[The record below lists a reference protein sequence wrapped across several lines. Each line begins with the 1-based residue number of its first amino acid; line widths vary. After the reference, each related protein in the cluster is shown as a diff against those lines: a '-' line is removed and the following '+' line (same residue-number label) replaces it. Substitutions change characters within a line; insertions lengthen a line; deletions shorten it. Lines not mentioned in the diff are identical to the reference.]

1 MLDII
6 RLSPSAAFW
15 DEAARH
21 LLERALPG
29 WREPAMVADLSGSRA
44 MVSTFEHLQLLRQA
58 LAYAVGRAFVPPTI
72 MTLSASIGMLPPRSG
87 QSGTAASERLMTL
100 YASLRQHGWP
110 KKLFTARRNTDLLPL
125 AEMLLTLSDELTQ
138 AFLPLLEMGNEGAA
152 DAADA
157 RWQTALERLSP
168 AAHHLLSDET
178 QLVRIIWKSQ
188 LNSKD
193 LLALCFA
200 RMQELA
206 REGQQPLFWISPVPL
221 DAMEQV
227 FLDTWSQRQSV
238 TVMTLDWRA
247 NAIAPIYS
255 HAWQEV
261 VDAGDEQDCNESAP
275 LQAPSGLIL
284 FGANNLEAEAQGGA
298 QCIFDWL
305 QGGMQRI
312 LIVAQDRVVARRICA
327 LLERAQI
334 YVADET
340 GWKLSTTRA
349 AAAVAAWT
357 KLVATQ
363 AETVSLLDFLKSP
376 FVFASE
382 DDKADHLMRIE
393 TALRRGNV
401 SGGWDSAIVVC
412 ELIPETQQL
421 LLRLRE
427 QAKQHVGCRRLCEWL
442 AATRQTFDALDI
454 NAALQNDEAGC
465 QILELFNTVESDCA
479 HLDEE
484 FSFTEWRAF
493 LNLQIE
499 STAFVQPWRDRR
511 VVMLPLNGARL
522 RSFDAVL
529 VVGADAEHL
538 PSRPVETL
546 FFANV
551 VRAELGLATRESRQR
566 QQLRDVVELLSSNA
580 RVVMSWQT
588 HKNGEPNLLSPWLQ
602 RLELAL
608 AQAGLQPLE
617 RMSFDLPLR
626 RLSVMPSSMPAPSAA
641 PLRPQKLSASGYN
654 SLVACPY
661 QFFATRMLGLTGL
674 DELSEL
680 PDKRDYG
687 EWLHRILA
695 LFHETLR
702 ENPVSGDE
710 REALLQGISDRVF
723 GEELMR
729 SAGALGFQ
737 ARWQKNMPAY
747 LDWVAEREV
756 QGWQF
761 MLGEEQAQ
769 KVLHWNNGEI
779 VLHGRI
785 DRIDADVNGAQVVLD
800 YKSTSAE
807 ILKKRLNKGED
818 QQLPF
823 YGLLSP
829 VPLAGAAYV
838 PLEKS
843 RNCIAEVAA
852 KDFDDWKCALEQRIT
867 ASMQAI
873 DHGAPLPA
881 SGTESVCQYCEVRGL
896 CRKGAW

>member
-1 MLDII
+1 MPFTAVTIP
-6 RLSPSAAFW
+6 PSAAFW
-15 DEAARH
+15 DDVARRILDSGH
-21 LLERALPG
+21 VHDAS
-29 WREPAMVADLSGSRA
+29 DLSELR
-44 MVSTFEHLQLLRQA
+44 VLVPTFEHLQLLKQA
-58 LAYAVGRAFVPPTI
+58 LARRIDRVFVPPTI
-72 MTLSASIGMLPPRSG
+72 TTLSAALDLLPPASG
-87 QSGTAASERLMTL
+87 MAAIASSERLMTL
-100 YASLRQHGWP
+100 YAQLRQHGWL

-125 AEMLLTLSDELTQ
+125 AETLLTLSDELTQ
-138 AFLPLLEMGNEGAA
+138 ALLPSLQARP
-152 DAADA
+152 DDADA
-157 RWQTALERLSP
+157 RWQQALEQLSP
-168 AAHHLLSDET
+168 VARHLLSDET
-178 QLVRIIWKSQ
+178 QLVWTIWKSQ
-188 LNSKD
+188 LDAGDASVVRFAQMMK
-193 LLALCFA
+193 LAEHA
-200 RMQELA
+200 R
-206 REGQQPLFWISPVPL
+206 QPLFWISPVAP

-227 FLDTWSQRQSV
+227 FLDAWSQRQPV
-238 TVMTLDWRA
+238 TTMVLDWRA
-247 NAIAPIYS
+247 AVIAPIYR

-261 VDAGDEQDCNESAP
+261 VGEDEDKQRDADAP
-275 LQAPSGLIL
+275 LQTPSGLML
-284 FGANNLEAEAQGGA
+284 FGADNLEAEAQGGA

-305 QGGMQRI
+305 QAGMQRI
-312 LIVAQDRVVARRICA
+312 AIVAQDRVVARRIRA
-327 LLERAQI
+327 LLERAQV

-357 KLVATQ
+357 ELVAAQ
-363 AETVSLLDFLKSP
+363 AETVGLLDFLKSP
-376 FVFASE
+376 FVFADE
-382 DDKADHLMRIE
+382 ADKADHLMHIE

-401 SGGWDSAIVVC
+401 PGGWEAAIAAC
-412 ELIPETQQL
+412 ERIPDAQQL
-421 LLRLRE
+421 LLRFRE
-427 QAKQHVGCRRLCEWL
+427 QAGLHTGRRRLCDWL
-442 AATRQTFDALDI
+442 QTTRQTFDALGM
-454 NAALQNDEAGC
+454 NVPLQNDEAGR
-465 QILELFNTVESDCA
+465 QLLDLFESIERDCVRV
-479 HLDEE
+479 DQD
-484 FSFTEWRAF
+484 FSFAEWRAF

-499 STAFVQPWRDRR
+499 ATSFVQPWRDRR

-588 HKNGEPNLLSPWLQ
+588 HKNGEPNLPSPWLQ

-608 AQAGLQPLE
+608 AQAGLLPLE
-617 RMSFDLPLR
+617 SVSFDLPRR
-626 RLSVMPSSMPAPSAA
+626 RLTATPAFMPAPSAA
-641 PLRPQKLSASGYN
+641 SLRPQKLSASGYN

-661 QFFATRMLGLTGL
+661 QFFATRMLGLSGL

-680 PDKRDYG
+680 PEKRDYG
-687 EWLHRILA
+687 DWLHRILA

-702 ENPVSGDE
+702 EHPVTGDE
-710 REALLQGISDRVF
+710 RAVLLQQISDRVF
-723 GEELMR
+723 GEELKR
-729 SAGALGFQ
+729 SAAALGFQ

-747 LDWVAEREV
+747 LDWVAEREA

-769 KVLHWNNGEI
+769 KVLRWDDGEI

-785 DRIDADVNGAQVVLD
+785 DRIDADANGAQVVLD

-807 ILKKRLNKGED
+807 ILKKRLDKGED

-829 VPLAGAAYV
+829 MPLAGAAYV
-838 PLEKS
+838 PLEQS
-843 RNCIAEVAA
+843 RNRIAEVAA
-852 KDFDDWKCALEQRIT
+852 QDFGDWQRALEQRIT
-867 ASMQAI
+867 AGMQAI
-873 DHGAPLPA
+873 DRGAPLPA
-881 SGTESVCQYCEVRGL
+881 SAPESVCQYCDVRGL

>member
-1 MLDII
+1 MPDTI

-21 LLERALPG
+21 LLARALPG
-29 WREPAMVADLSGSRA
+29 WRDAATAADLSGVRA

-58 LAYAVGRAFVPPTI
+58 LARAVGRAFVPPTI

-87 QSGTAASERLMTL
+87 QFATASSERLMTL
-100 YASLRQHGWP
+100 YASLRQHGWL

-125 AEMLLTLSDELTQ
+125 AETLLTLADELTQ
-138 AFLPLLEMGNEGAA
+138 AFLPLLELSDEGAT

-157 RWQTALERLSP
+157 RWQAALERLSP
-168 AAHHLLSDET
+168 AARHLLSDET
-178 QLVRIIWKSQ
+178 QLVWTIWKSQ
-188 LNSKD
+188 LDGND
-193 LLALCFA
+193 ALALRFA
-200 RMQELA
+200 RMKELA
-206 REGQQPLFWISPVPL
+206 CEAQQPLFWISPVAP

-227 FLDTWSQRQSV
+227 FLDIWSQRQPV
-238 TVMTLDWRA
+238 TVMTLDWRTD
-247 NAIAPIYS
+247 AIAPIYR

-261 VDAGDEQDCNESAP
+261 ADASDEQDRNEATP
-275 LQAPSGLIL
+275 LQTPSGLML
-284 FGANNLEAEAQGGA
+284 FGADNLEAEAQGGA
-298 QCIFDWL
+298 QCILDWL
-305 QGGMQRI
+305 QAGMQHI
-312 LIVAQDRVVARRICA
+312 AIVAQDRVVARRIRA

-334 YVADET
+334 HVADET

-349 AAAVAAWT
+349 AAAVAAWSE
-357 KLVATQ
+357 LVAAQ
-363 AETVSLLDFLKSP
+363 AETVGLLDFLKSP

-382 DDKADHLMRIE
+382 SDKADHLMRIE

-401 SGGWDSAIVVC
+401 PGGWDAAVAAC
-412 ELIPETQQL
+412 ERIPDAQQF
-421 LLRLRE
+421 LLRLKE
-427 QAKQHVGCRRLCEWL
+427 QAQQYVGRRRLCEWL
-442 AATRQTFDALDI
+442 AATRQTFDALDMD
-454 NAALQNDEAGC
+454 AALQNDEAGR
-465 QILELFNTVESDCA
+465 QILDLFDAVERDCA
-479 HLDEE
+479 RVDQE
-484 FSFTEWRAF
+484 FSFAEWRAF

-499 STAFVQPWRDRR
+499 ATAFVQPWRDRR

-588 HKNGEPNLLSPWLQ
+588 HKNGEPNLPSPWLQ

-608 AQAGLQPLE
+608 AQAGLPPLE
-617 RMSFDLPLR
+617 RVSFDLPRR
-626 RLSVMPSSMPAPSAA
+626 RLTAMPAYMPAPSAA
-641 PLRPQKLSASGYN
+641 SLRPQKLSASGYN

-661 QFFATRMLGLTGL
+661 QFFATRMLGLSGL

-680 PDKRDYG
+680 PEKRDYG
-687 EWLHRILA
+687 DWLHRILA

-702 ENPVSGDE
+702 EHPVTGDA
-710 REALLQGISDRVF
+710 RAALLQGISDRVF
-723 GEELMR
+723 GEELKR
-729 SAGALGFQ
+729 SAAALGFQ

-747 LDWVAEREV
+747 LDWVAEREA

-769 KVLHWNNGEI
+769 KVLRWDDGEI

-785 DRIDADVNGAQVVLD
+785 DRIDADANGAQVVLD

-807 ILKKRLNKGED
+807 TLKKRLDKGED

-829 VPLAGAAYV
+829 MPLAGAAYV
-838 PLEKS
+838 PLEQSKN
-843 RNCIAEVAA
+843 RIAEVAA
-852 KDFDDWKCALEQRIT
+852 QDFDDWQRALEQRI
-867 ASMQAI
+867 AAGMQAI
-873 DHGAPLPA
+873 DRGAPLPA
-881 SGTESVCQYCEVRGL
+881 SGPESVCQYCDVRGL
-896 CRKGAW
+896 CRKGTW